1 MVDKCEND
9 RNLICYVHTAYLTC
23 YSDLP
28 TWLVGLTCYPDS
40 LQWIPSLTLHH
51 ELPSWLTTMNC
62 YPDFLPYL
70 ANLTCHCYLQLMI
83 WHVILPCYSGYC
95 DLLPSLVTL
104 TCFPTWLAALTCHPD
119 LLFWPTSMNFLT
131 RVDVLAHW
139 SDLSPWS
146 ASLSYLLTWLAIQT
160 NSGTNYPHLLP
171 IQCTCSSNFLSWLAT
186 LTCHP
191 FCYVAL

>member
-1 MVDKCEND
+1 MF
-9 RNLICYVHTAYLTC
+9 I
-23 YSDLP
+23 
-28 TWLVGLTCYPDS
+28 
-40 LQWIPSLTLHH
+40 LH
-51 ELPSWLTTMNC
+51 
-62 YPDFLPYL
+62 
-70 ANLTCHCYLQLMI
+70 
-83 WHVILPCYSGYC
+83 
-95 DLLPSLVTL
+95 
-104 TCFPTWLAALTCHPD
+104 TWLAILTCQLDLWVWPAIQTHYNGFLAWLCTMSCHPDSQPWIATLIFYPTLLTWLATVTCNWWSDMLFYPATQATVTCSPHLLLWHVSLHDSLLLTCHPD
-119 LLFWPTSMNFLT
+119 LLFWPTFMNFPT

-139 SDLSPWS
+139 SNLSPWS